1 MVMDKIL
8 VICGPTATGKTKLT
22 LELAK
27 KFEGEIISADSRQIY
42 QGMDIGTGKDL
53 PPGSKYQ
60 ASSIKYHE
68 KTLGFWQTVTG
79 EALWLLDLAKPDSQF
94 TVADYLRC
102 AHLVR
107 VDIQKRGKLPI
118 LVGGTGLYIKSF
130 LDGLG
135 TLGIGPDWEFRGRLE
150 KVSLQTLQDRL
161 KKINPEKWEAMNES
175 DKKNPRRLIR
185 ALEIAGHKAPIKLN
199 NKPQNLD
206 SLFVGLTAPNK
217 FLYRQ
222 IDRRVIAREKQGLE
236 REIRDLLKQGY
247 SWTNSVLGTTIG
259 YREWQPYF
267 AGEMTKRDV
276 ITKWQLAEHGYAR
289 RQLTWFR
296 KEKRIKWFTITQPH
310 LSRQIE
316 KTVSS
321 WYNA

>member
-8 VICGPTATGKTKLT
+8 VICGPTATGKTKLA

-27 KFEGEIISADSRQIY
+27 KFNGEIISADSRQVY

-53 PPGSKYQ
+53 PQGSQYQ
-60 ASSIKYHE
+60 GSSIKYND
-68 KTLGFWQTVTG
+68 KKLGFWKTATG
-79 EALWLLDLAKPDSQF
+79 GAIWLLDVVRPDCQF
-94 TVADYLRC
+94 TVADYIRC

-107 VDIQKRGKLPI
+107 EDILKRGKLPI
-118 LVGGTGLYIKSF
+118 LVGGGGLYIKSF

-135 TLGIGPDWEFRGRLE
+135 TLGIGPDREFRQRLE
-150 KVSLQTLQDRL
+150 KVSLKTLQDRL
-161 KKINPEKWEAMNES
+161 KKINPGKWETMNES

-185 ALEIAGHKAPIKLN
+185 ALEIAKHKTPIKLD
-199 NKPQNLD
+199 NKLQKLD
-206 SLFVGLTAPNK
+206 SLLIGLTAPHK
-217 FLYRQ
+217 FLYAQ

-236 REIRDLLKQGY
+236 REIRDLLKRGL
-247 SWTNSVLGTTIG
+247 SWTNSVLGTTLG

-267 AGEMTKRDV
+267 AGEMTKKEV
-276 ITKWQLAEHGYAR
+276 IIKWQLAEHGYAR
-289 RQLTWFR
+289 RQLTWLK
-296 KEKRIKWFTITQPH
+296 KEKRIKWFAITCPNF
-310 LSRQIE
+310 SRQIE